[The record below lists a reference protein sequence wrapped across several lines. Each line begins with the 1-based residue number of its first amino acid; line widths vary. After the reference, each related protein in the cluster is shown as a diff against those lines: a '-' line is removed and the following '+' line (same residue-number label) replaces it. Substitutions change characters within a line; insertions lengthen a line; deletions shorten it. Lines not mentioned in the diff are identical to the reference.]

1 MDQNTSI
8 SNKRAISPYSKL
20 ACLNIRALMAKK
32 EVRYAD
38 LSSKLLSKGVVIS
51 PNNLRNKIS
60 TLSLSAGLFI
70 LIISILTNEDHVEVS
85 LKDLK

>member
-1 MDQNTSI
+1 
-8 SNKRAISPYSKL
+8 
-20 ACLNIRALMAKK
+20 MAKK